1 MGTYIAFLL
10 LGGLVAIVSIMG
22 LTELGLQFS
31 EGAKMALIAGA
42 TLYSAELFK
51 FLERRIGR
59 YPRP

>member
-10 LGGLVAIVSIMG
+10 LGGLVALFSIMG
-22 LTELGLQFS
+22 LKELGLHLS
-31 EGAKMALIAGA
+31 EGASMALIAA
-42 TLYSAELFK
+42 STLYSAELFK